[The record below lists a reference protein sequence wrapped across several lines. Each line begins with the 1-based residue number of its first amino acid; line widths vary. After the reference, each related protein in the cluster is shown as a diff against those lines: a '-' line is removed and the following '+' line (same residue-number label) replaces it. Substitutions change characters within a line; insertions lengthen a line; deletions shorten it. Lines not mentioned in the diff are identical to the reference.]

1 MQSVGKVSPVY
12 VVYMDHTDLRQLCDI
27 AEASDDLLIRNPN
40 HTDDAAWPDE
50 QVEEEE
56 EPDEMDADGAK
67 RVTVANPEEED
78 MDDVEALMAGVKL
91 DAPEEVGARTSR

>member
-12 VVYMDHTDLRQLCDI
+12 MVYMDRTDLRQLCDI

-50 QVEEEE
+50 DVEEED

-91 DAPEEVGARTSR
+91 DAPEEVGARTS